1 MGGQEKRNDLEILT
15 NSQIVN
21 GRVMG
26 IMQITRS
33 LGDIEYKTMKEHY
46 WNAEF
51 QDDLII
57 SIPDICKEHR
67 MRDVRKEYM

>member
-1 MGGQEKRNDLEILT
+1 
-15 NSQIVN
+15 
-21 GRVMG
+21 MG